1 MWYICRWHNRLF
13 KYWIHISMYIIC
25 IIPKHCK
32 INPFVPI
39 EYVGY
44 ILGSRDIKRGM
55 TLYHIG
61 YVKVSKTLVVP
72 NTIGVI
78 GCGQVVWYWIG
89 ITVWPIL
96 GFMAWF
102 LNTDTW
108 GNIVVVVG
116 NTNWWTFIT
125 SAFNNYFSLSSTK
138 GQWLN
143 ICPTCW
149 QYE

>member
-1 MWYICRWHNRLF
+1 
-13 KYWIHISMYIIC
+13 
-25 IIPKHCK
+25 
-32 INPFVPI
+32 
-39 EYVGY
+39 
-44 ILGSRDIKRGM
+44 
-55 TLYHIG
+55 
-61 YVKVSKTLVVP
+61 
-72 NTIGVI
+72 
-78 GCGQVVWYWIG
+78 
-89 ITVWPIL
+89 
-96 GFMAWF
+96 MAWF

>member
-1 MWYICRWHNRLF
+1 
-13 KYWIHISMYIIC
+13 MYIIC

-78 GCGQVVWYWIG
+78 GCGQVV
-89 ITVWPIL
+89 
-96 GFMAWF
+96 
-102 LNTDTW
+102 
-108 GNIVVVVG
+108 
-116 NTNWWTFIT
+116 
-125 SAFNNYFSLSSTK
+125 
-138 GQWLN
+138 
-143 ICPTCW
+143 
-149 QYE
+149 